1 MSKKLIPERVNHPSH
16 YGGDAVY
23 ETIKVQ
29 EAKLSRDEFVGAM
42 KFQVAKYLDRSGKKA
57 EDVLEDW
64 RKAQFYLN
72 YLIDYQERS
81 ASGAIGEG
89 RVAAL
94 VCMQRAIR
102 GRS

>member
-1 MSKKLIPERVNHPSH
+1 MPMKKLSKESVNHPLH
-16 YGGDAVY
+16 YGGDCVY

-42 KFQVAKYLDRSGKKA
+42 KFQVVKYLDRSGKKA
-57 EDVLEDW
+57 GEVLEDW

-81 ASGAIGEG
+81 ATGAIGEG
-89 RVAAL
+89 RVAGL
-94 VCMQRAIR
+94 VVSQRR
-102 GRS
+102 T